1 MSILILQSTFSLFF
15 TPDEGADFSSIDV
28 VLRTTLSS
36 IYGYIMSMV
45 FNEKKKV
52 KVISTEEKTRQ
63 NINSPHLK
71 MQVLIVSSVC
81 IFCLIVLIIIR
92 DFGANFSFDNS
103 DIATLSLFRD
113 FISGGV
119 GALIGLSRDGWKD
132 EI

>member
-1 MSILILQSTFSLFF
+1 
-15 TPDEGADFSSIDV
+15 
-28 VLRTTLSS
+28 
-36 IYGYIMSMV
+36 MSMV

-119 GALIGLSRDGWKD
+119 GALIGLSRDG
-132 EI
+132 